1 MGHGKE
7 DFGSVEPG
15 ETRLAKGGLQFKLRR
30 RVSPAH
36 LHSALMSDEFQLYI
50 PPSFMALFVPPGKIK
65 PSIGQREMAARYEL
79 CEDMAQLLTEQ
90 ATEQQFQLGI
100 TEDLALERCL
110 QGLLA
115 TPEVVNEVEARWVVC
130 RLAELLH
137 WPLPEWAEA
146 PPA

>member
-1 MGHGKE
+1 MDDGNQI
-7 DFGSVEPG
+7 
-15 ETRLAKGGLQFKLRR
+15 L
-30 RVSPAH
+30 
-36 LHSALMSDEFQLYI
+36 I
-50 PPSFMALFVPPGKIK
+50 PPSFMALYVPPGKIR
-65 PSIGQREMAARYEL
+65 PTLGQRELAARYEL

-90 ATEQQFQLGI
+90 AAQQQFQLGI

-115 TPEVVNEVEARWVVC
+115 TPEVLSQAESRWVVC

-137 WPLPEWAEA
+137 WPLPDWAEN